1 MVSLITDL
9 KLSVCSAAISALATF
24 AERDASASGASLT
37 IVLAL
42 WRSLTNALWQFLL
55 DTWWNSNRLEFHCVG
70 RPRPKWRQKHN
81 LLDPVAGPPVGNQR
95 QTRGIPMSKATTS
108 KSDATANNHRARNSA
123 TKCLSGVL
131 CVFCVFVFCIT
142 AAHAQADVDEPFGL
156 STFPAE
162 ETAMAA
168 TWKALLVEINN
179 DLSIVAK
186 CREQSES
193 CSSPAAIEF
202 LSIAKEGERHDGPAL
217 IGHLNRA
224 ANFAIRPLDTAH
236 VDDEW
241 RSPLAILA
249 RSSGDCK
256 HYAVLKYA
264 MLRELGVSPDALK
277 IIVVEVRS
285 IHQLHAVLSVRAEK
299 GRWLLLDNRTL
310 MLIESSMALDYYD
323 PLYELDQNGVRQF
336 ASSPRS
342 PQLDGFASRSRSLR

>member
-1 MVSLITDL
+1 
-9 KLSVCSAAISALATF
+9 
-24 AERDASASGASLT
+24 
-37 IVLAL
+37 
-42 WRSLTNALWQFLL
+42 
-55 DTWWNSNRLEFHCVG
+55 
-70 RPRPKWRQKHN
+70 
-81 LLDPVAGPPVGNQR
+81 
-95 QTRGIPMSKATTS
+95 MSKATTS

-131 CVFCVFVFCIT
+131 CVFCVFAFCIT

-193 CSSPAAIEF
+193 CSSPAAIKF
-202 LSIAKEGERHDGPAL
+202 VSIAKEGERHDGPAL

-236 VDDEW
+236 ADAKW

-299 GRWLLLDNRTL
+299 DRWLLLDNRTL

>member
-9 KLSVCSAAISALATF
+9 KLSGYSAAISALVTF

-42 WRSLTNALWQFLL
+42 WRSLTNVLWQFLL
-55 DTWWNSNRLEFHCVG
+55 ETWWDSYRLEFHCVRG
-70 RPRPKWRQKHN
+70 PGPKWRQKHN

-95 QTRGIPMSKATTS
+95 QTRGIPMNKATTS

-131 CVFCVFVFCIT
+131 CVFCVFVFWIT

-156 STFPAE
+156 STFPAA

-193 CSSPAAIEF
+193 CSSPAAIAF
-202 LSIAKEGERHDGPAL
+202 VSIAKEGERHDGLAL

-224 ANFAIRPLDTAH
+224 ANFAIRLPDTAH
-236 VDDEW
+236 ADDEW

>member
-9 KLSVCSAAISALATF
+9 KLSGYSAAISALATF
-24 AERDASASGASLT
+24 AERDASASTGRLSQLCLPYGARL
-37 IVLAL
+37 
-42 WRSLTNALWQFLL
+42 RMRFWQFLL
-55 DTWWNSNRLEFHCVG
+55 KTWWDSYRLEFHCVRG
-70 RPRPKWRQKHN
+70 PGPKWRQKHN
-81 LLDPVAGPPVGNQR
+81 LLDPVAGPPVGR

-193 CSSPAAIEF
+193 CSSPAAIKF
-202 LSIAKEGERHDGPAL
+202 VSIAKEGERHDGPAL

-236 VDDEW
+236 ADDEW

-299 GRWLLLDNRTL
+299 DRWLLLDNRTL